1 MKDRMWD
8 IVGPLTGIVF
18 VVLLV
23 LSFGGRGS
31 LRDDLDSSI
40 TSASA
45 AQAANVLVDR
55 RDEVRSSSFVGLFG
69 LAFFFGFLAYFRSR
83 LQRAEGEGGWLTSMA
98 YGGGLVTAAVMLVFV
113 SLDLATT
120 AVVDYGPD
128 TQVAKALIALE
139 WRYWW
144 VLAPPMIAFTLGASL
159 VIVRYGALPRWIG
172 WIGFPV
178 AVTLLVPWV
187 GVFAAAAWVLVVS
200 IVLLIQAWRAPHPQ
214 KQTSPPLGAS

>member
-1 MKDRMWD
+1 MKDRVWD

-23 LSFGGRGS
+23 ISLGFKGDLRG
-31 LRDDLDSSI
+31 DLGNSI

-45 AQAANVLVDR
+45 AEAADVLVDR
-55 RDEVRSSSFVGLFG
+55 LDQVKTASYIMLFG

-98 YGGGLVTAAVMLVFV
+98 YGGGLVTAAVILLFI
-113 SLDLATT
+113 SHDLATT
-120 AVVDYGPD
+120 AMSDYGPD

-139 WRYWW
+139 WRQLW
-144 VLAPPMIAFTLGASL
+144 VVAPPWIAFTLGASL

-178 AVTLLVPWV
+178 AVTLLIPWI
-187 GVFAAAAWVLVVS
+187 GLPFAVAWILLVS
-200 IVLLIQAWRAPHPQ
+200 IVLLIQAWRAPQP
-214 KQTSPPLGAS
+214 KQAN

>member
-1 MKDRMWD
+1 MKDRIWD

-23 LSFGGRGS
+23 LSMGIRGNF
-31 LRDDLDSSI
+31 RADLDGSI
-40 TSASA
+40 TDTSA
-45 AQAANVLVDR
+45 AEAANVLVDR
-55 RDEVRSSSFVGLFG
+55 RDKVANGSYIGLLG

-98 YGGGLVTAAVMLVFV
+98 YGGGLVTAAMLLVSI

-120 AVVDYGPD
+120 AVRDYGPD

-139 WRYWW
+139 WRDIW

-159 VIVRYGALPRWIG
+159 VIVRYAALPRWIG

-178 AVTLLVPWV
+178 AVTLLIPWI
-187 GVFAAAAWVLVVS
+187 GVALFVAWVLVVS
-200 IVLLIQAWRAPHPQ
+200 IVLLIQAWRAPQP
-214 KQTSPPLGAS
+214 KEAN